1 MTEVKLNKNSW
12 HFKYYSY
19 VVSSEM
25 PKSLCPYFWTM
36 ILILILSP
44 ILLIEPLI
52 KYLSKILPK
61 KEKKELTIE
70 QLVDKFH
77 KDAEREKKRTL
88 FWNKMGRFFS
98 KYILLPIS
106 IIFICYMIYLG
117 CNSLGVFGFI
127 QMILIISISGGVMA
141 VLILMIEKTVKYTS
155 RFKKYLP
162 NLSKP
167 LSKLLNIFTKPF
179 KIIFSFIYKVFK
191 ICGQMINA
199 QYTKMCPMIIWE
211 EESVNNGNKE

>member
-44 ILLIEPLI
+44 ILLIGLLI

-61 KEKKELTIE
+61 KEEKQFTIE
-70 QLVDKFH
+70 QLVDKSH
-77 KDAEREKKRTL
+77 KDVEREKKRKL
-88 FWNKMGRFFS
+88 FWNKMGRLFS

-106 IIFICYMIYLG
+106 IISICYMIYLV
-117 CNSLGVFGFI
+117 CNSFGVFGFI
-127 QMILIISISGGVMA
+127 QMILTILILGGVMA
-141 VLILMIEKTVKYTS
+141 VSILMIEKTVKYTS

-179 KIIFSFIYKVFK
+179 KIIFSFFYKVFK